1 MFFAKYNLYFISYKK
16 NNKILTDSNILNRG
30 VFSILTAN
38 FSIYTL
44 WYNMITVPEGGPS
57 YLQLK
62 PQLKFVLNIP
72 SEAWSFI

>member
-38 FSIYTL
+38 FSIYPL

-72 SEAWSFI
+72 SEA